1 VTSAAPTRTVVLLVE
16 PDDARRHALRVAL
29 RGADRLV
36 MPAGSLA
43 EALALAQS
51 TRPQVVVTA
60 YDLPDVDRSRVIEV
74 FRQKLGAP
82 VVVTDSAPQVPDAV
96 EAVRRGAS
104 DLVPVD
110 VDAETLIEVV
120 RRALTG
126 ARAQHVEKRVVAQP
140 AIEPSGQ
147 LLTQSPRML
156 EVFEKIRLVARTDAT
171 ALILGETGT
180 GKELV
185 SRAIHERS
193 RRKERPFVA
202 VNCGAFT
209 ETLLE
214 SELFGHEK
222 GSFTG
227 AVGRRDGLFE
237 MADGGSLFLDELGET
252 SLAVQVNLL
261 RVLEEMAFR
270 RVGGRDLVHV
280 DVRIIAATN
289 VHLDK
294 AVASGKFREDLYYR
308 LNVFPI
314 RLPPLR
320 ERMEDVPLLMRHFL
334 DEFATEYQL
343 EPPSISP
350 EAIARV
356 LAYRWPGNVRQ
367 LRASCERWVVGF
379 AGTRL
384 REDQLGP
391 EFHDGDTR
399 PAPAPIR
406 ATAAGVAVLDPSR
419 PLPEQRRDA
428 LAAMERA
435 YFTEL
440 LARCGGHFGRTAAA
454 AGVTRRTLYNKV
466 RELDLHDAVKGGEDA
481 AEPEQAGEG
490 SGIEGR

>member
-1 VTSAAPTRTVVLLVE
+1 MTTPPQTTRTVVLLVE
-16 PDDARRHALRVAL
+16 PDDTRRHQLRSAL
-29 RGADRLV
+29 RGADRVV

-60 YDLPDVDRSRVIEV
+60 LSLPDVDRSRVIEV

-82 VVVTDSAPQVPDAV
+82 VVATDTRPEVPDAV

-104 DLVPVD
+104 DLIPVD
-110 VDAETLIEVV
+110 ADADRLIETV
-120 RRALTG
+120 RRALSG
-126 ARAQHVEKRVVAQP
+126 ARAQQIEKKVHQQQEMDP
-140 AIEPSGQ
+140 NGQ
-147 LLTQSPRML
+147 LLTQSPKML

-185 SRAIHERS
+185 SRAIHDRS

-214 SELFGHEK
+214 SELFGHER

-237 MADGGSLFLDELGET
+237 MADSGSLFLDELGET
-252 SLAVQVNLL
+252 SLNVQVNLL
-261 RVLEEMAFR
+261 RVLEEMCFR

-289 VHLDK
+289 VHLDQ
-294 AVASGKFREDLYYR
+294 AVASGKFRQDLFYR

-314 RLPPLR
+314 KLPPLR

-334 DEFATEYQL
+334 DEFAAEYEL
-343 EPPSISP
+343 EPPSITP
-350 EAIARV
+350 EAMGRI

-367 LRASCERWVVGF
+367 LRASCERWVVGC
-379 AGTRL
+379 AGARL

-391 EFHDGDTR
+391 EFLGQPAFGASS
-399 PAPAPIR
+399 PAPPPPVALPR
-406 ATAAGVAVLDPSR
+406 VEAGLPVLDPSQ
-419 PLPEQRRDA
+419 PIPEQ
-428 LAAMERA
+428 LKVVVAAMERSYYLA
-435 YFTEL
+435 L
-440 LARCGGHFGRTAAA
+440 LDRHHGHLGNTAAA
-454 AGVTRRTLYNKV
+454 AGVTRRTLYNKM
-466 RELDLHDAVKGGEDA
+466 RELDLRGAAPEDVPA
-481 AEPEQAGEG
+481 DG
-490 SGIEGR
+490 